1 MTAQEL
7 LHRMPEALDP
17 QAAAGTEATIQY
29 EISEPTYQVL
39 RDGELT
45 VHEGRAENPDLTVT
59 ISDENLVKLFR
70 GELNAMAAFMS
81 GKLKVKGDM
90 GLAQRL
96 VGFVQRDKVDVQT

>member
-1 MTAQEL
+1 MTAKEL
-7 LHRMPEALDP
+7 LQRMPEALDP

-39 RDGELT
+39 RDGKLT
-45 VHEGRAENPDLTVT
+45 VHDGHADNPDLTVIT
-59 ISDENLVKLFR
+59 SDENLVKLFR

-96 VGFVQRDKVDVQT
+96 VGFVQRDKVDVQS